1 MPRPGWLG
9 IVLDHGHCE
18 ALCAPR
24 IADLVAGAG
33 PVEGIAIDIPIGL
46 LDQGCRT
53 TDAAARAC
61 LEKLG
66 ALRSAH
72 SSMARAGSC

>member
-53 TDAAARAC
+53 TDAAARARI
-61 LEKLG
+61 EKLG
-66 ALRSAH
+66 ALRLLHPGQVSAE
-72 SSMARAGSC
+72 R